1 MRSNIKKKV
10 RIFLENE
17 LLVENKVISFVYDNY
32 NSDPIIVENMK
43 MIRAW

>member
-17 LLVENKVISFVYDNY
+17 LLVENKLISFLYDNY

-43 MIRAW
+43 MIMT

>member
-17 LLVENKVISFVYDNY
+17 LLVENNLICFVYDNY

-43 MIRAW
+43 KIRAW